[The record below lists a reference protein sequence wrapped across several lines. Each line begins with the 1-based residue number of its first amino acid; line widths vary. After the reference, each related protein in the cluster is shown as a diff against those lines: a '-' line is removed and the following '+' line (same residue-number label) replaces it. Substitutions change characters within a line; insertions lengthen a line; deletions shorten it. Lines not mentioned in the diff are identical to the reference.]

1 MRLSMRNRSE
11 LVSVLVVSPVLA
23 AVAAG
28 GAYALFAGGFTGVSG
43 VITAA
48 IVLITVALLLLNA
61 AILREAASL
70 DGTVVTV
77 RRMFGSV
84 RVDLARSAVSLDER
98 VFHTA
103 GHDTIPARAYMIPY
117 LRATAPGERPVEL
130 RLGTSGGLLPPEELL
145 AVADAVDSL
154 LRQGEEAE
162 AAAEVAARLRAW
174 AMERDE

>member
-1 MRLSMRNRSE
+1 MRLSLRNRSE
-11 LVSVLVVSPVLA
+11 LVSVLVISPVLA

-28 GAYALFAGGFTGVSG
+28 GGYALAAGGVTGVSG
-43 VITAA
+43 VVTAV
-48 IVLITVALLLLNA
+48 IVLITVALLMLNI

-70 DGTVVTV
+70 DGTVVTI

-117 LRATAPGERPVEL
+117 LRATAPDRRPVEL
-130 RLGTSGGLLPPEELL
+130 RLGTSRGLLPPGELL
-145 AVADAVDSL
+145 AVAEAVDSL
-154 LRQGEEAE
+154 LRQGEDAE
-162 AAAEVAARLRAW
+162 TAAEVAARLRAW
-174 AMERDE
+174 ALEREE